1 MKYIR
6 LSVTDPYY
14 NLAVEEYLLRNTREE
29 VLMLWQNAPTVVIG
43 KNQNAYAEV
52 DLDYART
59 HGIRIARRLTGGGAV
74 YHDAGNI
81 NYTFITSGASVGY
94 APFTRPVIDALASLG
109 ITAEQSGRNDIEWK
123 GKKISGNAQYV
134 SEGRVLHHGTLL
146 FDTDVETMSAVL
158 RVDKEKVALRAVPSH
173 RGRVACLAS
182 ALSDISVEQFMDCIE
197 RHLLFQTG
205 AIPWALPYDSEIE
218 RLRARN
224 ASDAW
229 IFSDKR
235 FLTEYTVTRR
245 RRYPF
250 GTLSCDVTFLRDAIA
265 SVRLSGDFFGNAPI
279 EELESAL
286 VGKTAKTVACLD
298 PSPYITGMTAD
309 DLASLLFE

>member
-6 LSVTDPYY
+6 LSTTDPYY
-14 NLAVEEYLLRNTREE
+14 NLAVEDYLLRNTKEE
-29 VLMLWQNAPTVVIG
+29 VFMLWQNAPTVVIG

-52 DLDYART
+52 DLSYAAA
-59 HGIRIARRLTGGGAV
+59 HGIRVARRITGGGAV
-74 YHDAGNI
+74 YHDAGNV
-81 NYTFITSGASVGY
+81 NYTFITSGTSVGY
-94 APFTRPVIDALASLG
+94 APFTRPMIDALASLG
-109 ITAEQSGRNDIEWK
+109 IVAGLSGRNDIEWQ

-134 SEGRVLHHGTLL
+134 ADGRVLHHGTLL

-158 RVDKEKVALRAVPSH
+158 KVDKEKVALRAVPSH

-182 ALSDISVEQFMDCIE
+182 ALPDISVTEFIGRIE
-197 RHLLFQTG
+197 KHLLRETG
-205 AIPWALPYDSEIE
+205 ATPWELSDGSEIE

-245 RRYPF
+245 RRYSF
-250 GTLSCDVTFLRDAIA
+250 GTLSCDVTFSRDAIA

-279 EELESAL
+279 EELERAL
-286 VGKTAKTVACLD
+286 VGKTAKTVAFLD
-298 PSPYITGMTAD
+298 PSSYITGMTAD
-309 DLASLLFE
+309 DLALLLFE